1 MWTENTRFKHD
12 RGELRYASD
21 LRDGEWALIAPFMPG
36 RCRRGRPR
44 EVSLRSVVDAI
55 LYVLRTGCPWRF
67 LPKEF
72 PARSTV
78 QGYFYRW
85 RDDGMWERVLAVL
98 VGRARRRAGR
108 KAVPS
113 AAVIDTQSVKT
124 TESGG
129 PRGFDAAKKVKGRK
143 RHLATDTLGLP
154 LVLLVQ
160 TADVQDSHGAVPLLD
175 ALRRRFAKLSHIF
188 ADRVY
193 RGKKLI
199 EATAGSG
206 PWAIEIVTRKQSLG
220 HFQPEPKRWV
230 IERTFAWLG
239 RNRRLAKDV
248 EATIKSATAWIQV
261 ASVQLLVRRLA
272 KLKR

>member
-1 MWTENTRFKHD
+1 MWTENTRLDHD
-12 RGELRYASD
+12 RRELRYASD
-21 LRDGEWALIAPFMPG
+21 LRDAEWALIAPFMPS

-85 RDDGMWERVLAVL
+85 RDDGMWERMLAVL

-129 PRGFDAAKKVKGRK
+129 PRRQAARGPAPTLRQALPRLRRPRLPRQEADRGDRRKRPLDDPDRHPKAVPRALPARTQALGHRKDIRLAGTEPTPREGRRGHSHDRQSMDPGRK
-143 RHLATDTLGLP
+143 CAT
-154 LVLLVQ
+154 
-160 TADVQDSHGAVPLLD
+160 
-175 ALRRRFAKLSHIF
+175 
-188 ADRVY
+188 
-193 RGKKLI
+193 
-199 EATAGSG
+199 
-206 PWAIEIVTRKQSLG
+206 TRQKAR
-220 HFQPEPKRWV
+220 ETENETKR
-230 IERTFAWLG
+230 
-239 RNRRLAKDV
+239 
-248 EATIKSATAWIQV
+248 Q
-261 ASVQLLVRRLA
+261 
-272 KLKR
+272 